1 MGTGWGTAG
10 ASCFSST
17 FLGRAIVA
25 VVVFGGLAVW
35 RLMWLLAAA
44 GGLQSGG
51 LVVNG
56 ECWRGGV
63 VGQVQG
69 ANWCGGGVLCV

>member
-17 FLGRAIVA
+17 FLGRAIA
-25 VVVFGGLAVW
+25 LVVVVVVVVW
-35 RLMWLLAAA
+35 RVWQLIWLRAAA
-44 GGLQSGG
+44 SGLQSGG
-51 LVVNG
+51 LEVNV
-56 ECWRGGV
+56 ELARWR

-69 ANWCGGGVLCV
+69 AAGVVSSV